1 VIGLD
6 TNVLVRYLAD
16 DDRTQSPKAAALIQS
31 FTRESTGFISL
42 ATMLE
47 TVWVMESLY
56 GTTRDEVVSIIT
68 RLLQAESFRF
78 ENSLT
83 LRAALRVYANGK
95 ADFADC
101 VIAESG
107 RSEGATRT
115 MTFDKLGARDAGMTL
130 LR

>member
-6 TNVLVRYLAD
+6 TNILVRYLAD

-31 FTRESTGFISL
+31 FTRETPGFISL

-56 GTTRDEVVSIIT
+56 GSTRDEVVSIIT
-68 RLLQAESFRF
+68 RLLQAESFRV
-78 ENSLT
+78 ESSLT

-101 VIAESG
+101 VIAESS
-107 RSEGATRT
+107 RSQGATQT
-115 MTFDKLGARDAGMTL
+115 MTFDKLAARDAGMML

>member
-56 GTTRDEVVSIIT
+56 GTTRDEVASIIA
-68 RLLQAESFRF
+68 RLLQLEGFRF
-78 ENSLT
+78 ESSLT

-101 VIAESG
+101 VIAETG
-107 RSEGATRT
+107 RSEGATQT
-115 MTFDKLGARDAGMTL
+115 MTFDKLAARDAGMTL